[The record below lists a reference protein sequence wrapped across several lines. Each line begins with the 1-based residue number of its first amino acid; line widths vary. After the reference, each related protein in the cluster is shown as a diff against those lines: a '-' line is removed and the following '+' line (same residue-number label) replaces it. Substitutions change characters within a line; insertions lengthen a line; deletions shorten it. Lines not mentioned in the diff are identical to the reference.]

1 VQTPGGEKMGPRG
14 VPAREVAASE
24 RPRAP
29 PERLR
34 YRGDS
39 LAPPGS
45 NIRLSTGSAW

>member
-1 VQTPGGEKMGPRG
+1 VQTPGGKKMGPRG

-24 RPRAP
+24 RTRAP
-29 PERLR
+29 SERLR